1 MNKKARE
8 KATDQVCRCFCTS
21 LPSSLLL
28 KFHTSYPPSPPA
40 RPVCMHYFDFY
51 DLFSQ
56 KIISLNVKGIVFD
69 ASAVISFKGFIF
81 PLSTLVFC
89 QEDTFRGRG
98 YGVMGC
104 GESQMCTFRE
114 TPTHPN
120 KAREEKD
127 IVF

>member
-1 MNKKARE
+1 MFLHFPAYFPPPEIPTDWSGFATARGWDRSQNMLNPSQKESDGNGKARE

-81 PLSTLVFC
+81 P
-89 QEDTFRGRG
+89 
-98 YGVMGC
+98 
-104 GESQMCTFRE
+104 
-114 TPTHPN
+114 
-120 KAREEKD
+120 
-127 IVF
+127 